1 MSQQCIN
8 QIKNKAKELG
18 KELTKDEIQSI
29 YDNLIKLR
37 KNKKN
42 IMSQSDD
49 DLLAKEAVRI
59 FQEGKIR
66 ASRIKRNTLRNIE
79 IRATLNKKIKDIGGN
94 PYKALQGIL
103 LGSARDKRL
112 DSIDAQTRTVY
123 LDLHTQLIR
132 GLEQDDLL
140 EIAKK
145 GALDKEIALALHPKK
160 GMTKEQMAKDLPEE
174 AIKIAEVLRR
184 VQKYSLGRK
193 NRAGAYISEIVNYIT
208 RQTHDPALLRDAGFD
223 KWYKDIYDKLDKRT
237 FEDLVP
243 RKDGKNMEVEFL
255 RNVYNSLISGV
266 HKRTDGEYTIDG
278 LKDPISSFTGKA
290 NLAKKLSESRVLHFV
305 DGEAA
310 YTYSKKYS
318 RSNLFETVV
327 DGLTHDGRSIALM
340 ENLGTNPRAMFER
353 ILDDI
358 DLEAKKDPKLGPSA
372 QKFRRRLLGQFSNVD
387 NSVNAVGSSQ
397 GIFYGADL
405 ATVGAGWRMIQEMA
419 LLGASVISS
428 LTDLSSKATQLSSTT
443 RRGFFHSFGIGM
455 RDTLEAFKTKKEKQ
469 GYLRRTLIAAEATT
483 GNMISRFGPD
493 DFGPGFI
500 SRAAG
505 VFYKLNLMR
514 YFNHSQKTGA
524 VRVYMF
530 DGAEAVGQKWADV
543 DGNFKNTLTSYGI
556 SEDELKLFRGLD
568 MKGEDGNNYL
578 FPDLADDISDEVL
591 DGYIRQKKGT
601 LNITND
607 MRLRARDELRTKIG
621 TMYVDLADSAIPTPT
636 GRERYIMNAG
646 LQKGTVTGEAIRT
659 LMQLKGFP
667 ITMVTKGL
675 TREYYRSGFTGIM
688 KMISGMTAMGYVA
701 MTAKDLLRGREPKEI
716 FSDDYMKSAKVLKM
730 SMLQGGGLGIF
741 GDYLFGEFNRYGQS
755 FTQTLAGPTFGAAD
769 DLASMFT
776 KFVRGENVAKDAVR
790 FAMNNTPFANLF
802 YTRAAME
809 YMFLHGMM
817 EHLSPGYL
825 RRMEKRLQKDYGQE
839 YFFPPSR
846 YARETI
852 IEKAID

>member
-1 MSQQCIN
+1 MSQQCIAR
-8 QIKNKAKELG
+8 ITEKAKELG
-18 KELTKDEIQSI
+18 KELTKDEVQSI
-29 YDNLIKLR
+29 YDNLITLR

-42 IMSQSDD
+42 IMSQADD
-49 DLLAKEAVRI
+49 DLLAKEAIKI

-66 ASRIKRNTLRNIE
+66 AARLKRNTLRNIE
-79 IRATLNKKIKDIGGN
+79 IRANLNKKIKDIGGN

-103 LGSARDKRL
+103 LGSARDKKL
-112 DSIDAQTRTVY
+112 DSIDAETRTIA
-123 LDLHTQLIR
+123 LDLQTMLIR
-132 GLEQDDLL
+132 GLEQEDLL
-140 EIAKK
+140 QVAQS
-145 GALDKEIALALHPKK
+145 GAMDKQVAMAMHPKP
-160 GMTKEQMAKDLPEE
+160 GMTKEQIAKELPQE
-174 AIKIAEVLRR
+174 AIKIAEVLRK
-184 VQKYSLGRK
+184 VQKYSLKRK

-223 KWYKDIYDKLDKRT
+223 KWYNDIYPKLDKRT
-237 FEDLVP
+237 FDDLVP
-243 RKDGKNMEVEFL
+243 RKDGKNVEVEFL
-255 RNVYNSLISGV
+255 RNVYNSLVSGI
-266 HKRTDGEYTIDG
+266 HKKTDAEYTIDG
-278 LKDPISSFTGKA
+278 LKDPVSSFTGKA

-318 RSNLFETVV
+318 RSNLFESVV
-327 DGLTHDGRSIALM
+327 DGLTHDGRSIGLM
-340 ENLGTNPRAMFER
+340 ENLGTNPRAMFEK

-358 DLEAKKDPKLGPSA
+358 DAEAKKDPKLAPSS
-372 QKFRRRLLGQFSNVD
+372 QKFRKRLLGQFSNVD
-387 NSVNAVGSSQ
+387 NSVNAIGASQ
-397 GIFYGADL
+397 GVFYGADL
-405 ATVGAGWRMIQEMA
+405 ATIGSGWRMIQEMA

-428 LTDLSSKATQLSSTT
+428 MTDLASKAAQLSSTT
-443 RRGFFHSFGIGM
+443 DRGFFHSFGIGM
-455 RDTLEAFKTKKEKQ
+455 RDTLQAFKTEKEKK
-469 GYLRRTLIAAEATT
+469 GYLRRTIIAAEATT
-483 GNMISRFGPD
+483 GNMISRYGPD

-500 SRAAG
+500 SKMTA

-514 YFNHSQKTGA
+514 YHNHSQKSGA
-524 VRVYMF
+524 VAVYMF

-543 DGNFKNTLTSYGI
+543 DANFKNTLKTYGI
-556 SEDELKLFRGLD
+556 SENELKLFRGLD

-578 FPDLADDISDEVL
+578 YPDLAEDIPDDVL
-591 DGYIRQKKGT
+591 DAYIRQQKGT
-601 LNITND
+601 LNITENI
-607 MRLRARDELRTKIG
+607 RLSTKDRLRTKLG
-621 TMYVDLADSAIPTPT
+621 TMYVDLADSAIPTPG

-675 TREYYRSGFTGIM
+675 TRQYYRSGFMGVM
-688 KMISGMTAMGYVA
+688 QMITGMTAMGYVA

-730 SMLQGGGLGIF
+730 SMLQGGGMGIF

-755 FTQTLAGPTFGAAD
+755 FTQTLAGPTFGTAD
-769 DLASMFT
+769 DLASMFS

-790 FAMNNTPFANLF
+790 IAINNTPFANLF

-817 EHLSPGYL
+817 EHLNPGYL

-846 YARETI
+846 FARETI